1 MVVKIVEPLKAGLVE
16 LFGQGSTSSGAL
28 DLRLEEVEGGE
39 HEDAGEDEEDQRR
52 PGQPFPG
59 QVLHDKIEGEVHG
72 DVGQEDE
79 EEDGGELCIKDEQE
93 SHAEQSVDGH
103 EDNQK
108 PKPKRLLWTKPAMG
122 TLHIFSTLIGL
133 FQPGKVWYLRYATY
147 LVFDLNFSFALSLI
161 CVNILGTHKYNIF
174 KPAPC
179 SKGSSKYYKKGM

>member
-59 QVLHDKIEGEVHG
+59 QVLHDEIEGEVHG
-72 DVGQEDE
+72 NVGQEDE
-79 EEDGGELCIKDEQE
+79 EEDGGELCVKDEQE

-103 EDNQK
+103 EDDQK
-108 PKPKRLLWTKPAMG
+108 PKPGKSVSKLQ
-122 TLHIFSTLIGL
+122 STE
-133 FQPGKVWYLRYATY
+133 A
-147 LVFDLNFSFALSLI
+147 
-161 CVNILGTHKYNIF
+161 YNITF
-174 KPAPC
+174 PMSPIKQLETVNDDTWFLT
-179 SKGSSKYYKKGM
+179 